1 MARTTE
7 TRSRDFITLLG
18 MVKVTIE
25 LTDESAERL
34 QARAAAEGV
43 SVEQF
48 AMREVERATSDPFE
62 FVGMGAAD
70 VSATDIDELLRS
82 GFATK

>member
-1 MARTTE
+1 M
-7 TRSRDFITLLG
+7 LG

-34 QARAAAEGV
+34 RARATADGV
-43 SVEQF
+43 SLEQF
-48 AMREVERATSDPFE
+48 ARREVERATSDPSE

-70 VSATDIDELLRS
+70 VSAADIDELLRS
-82 GFATK
+82 GFGTK